1 MKIAGQDFL
10 FEQNEI
16 LRNKLQNFNTVKAS
30 ESVSPVNNI
39 NIPEYS
45 KDNKPEEGVKVDLS
59 ASAGI
64 RGRESQTSKN
74 FPTND
79 FSTTEVY
86 EAQPETAGIS
96 SSVLN
101 QYRFFVQS
109 NQYEGSEGVVKRI
122 FR

>member
-1 MKIAGQDFL
+1 MKIAGHDFL
-10 FEQNEI
+10 FEQNER

-39 NIPEYS
+39 QIPEYS
-45 KDNKPEEGVKVDLS
+45 EDKKPEEGVKVDFS

-74 FPTND
+74 FPTTD
-79 FSTTEVY
+79 FSTTEAY
-86 EAQPETAGIS
+86 ETPSEAAGIS

-109 NQYEGSEGVVKRI
+109 NQYEGSEGIVKRI